1 MLELLDFV
9 VAILALELRTALVLA
24 DHPGSAR
31 RGPSGPSAVLLR
43 SPPTAGIAPTASA
56 HHAVRGNPRRRP
68 VLELH
73 AERQA
78 TLREHFLDLGE
89 RLLAEVR
96 RLEQLH
102 FGLLD
107 EIADVVDAFGLQA
120 VGRTHGQLEVVD
132 RAQQDRIDARG

>member
-1 MLELLDFV
+1 MLELLDIV

-31 RGPSGPSAVLLR
+31 RGPSGPSAVLPR
-43 SPPTAGIAPTASA
+43 SPLSTGIAFTSST
-56 HHAVRGNPRRRP
+56 HHAVGSDACRRP

-89 RLLAEVR
+89 RLLAKVW
-96 RLEQLH
+96 RLEQLD

-107 EIADVVDAFGLQA
+107 
-120 VGRTHGQLEVVD
+120 
-132 RAQQDRIDARG
+132 